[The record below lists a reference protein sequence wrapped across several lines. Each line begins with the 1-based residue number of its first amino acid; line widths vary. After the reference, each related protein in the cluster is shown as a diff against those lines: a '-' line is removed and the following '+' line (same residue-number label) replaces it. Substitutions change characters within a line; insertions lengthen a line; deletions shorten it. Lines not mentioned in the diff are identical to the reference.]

1 MDHTITNLGSGGLG
15 GIIGAFCGWF
25 GLKSRICILEKRQEN
40 CQTKEGC
47 RDLRH
52 EMSKQFD
59 NIQATLGRIEKR
71 LDSFSR

>member
-1 MDHTITNLGSGGLG
+1 MDQNVTNLGSGGLG

-25 GLKSRICILEKRQEN
+25 GLKSRICALEKRQES

-52 EMSKQFD
+52 EMGKRFD
-59 NIQATLGRIEKR
+59 NIEASLCRIEKR
-71 LDSFSR
+71 LDSFLR

>member
-1 MDHTITNLGSGGLG
+1 MDQNITNLGSGSLG

-40 CQTKEGC
+40 YQSKEGC

-52 EMSKQFD
+52 EMGKRFD
-59 NIQATLGRIEKR
+59 NIEASLGRIEKR
-71 LDSFSR
+71 LDNYAK